1 MSGTGELNMRQ
12 GEILTILRQ
21 VFIHIKS
28 IANFA
33 TTYIANTN
41 KVSVHTFLSMCF
53 IVINLSSLH
62 TVHAWVTFLHAKVCL
77 AITNGRDKVNG

>member
-41 KVSVHTFLSMCF
+41 KVSVHTFLSM
-53 IVINLSSLH
+53 INCQVCILYMGYLSTCQGLSRYH
-62 TVHAWVTFLHAKVCL
+62 
-77 AITNGRDKVNG
+77 

>member
-62 TVHAWVTFLHAKVCL
+62 TVHGLPFYMPRFVSLSLTGG
-77 AITNGRDKVNG
+77 IR